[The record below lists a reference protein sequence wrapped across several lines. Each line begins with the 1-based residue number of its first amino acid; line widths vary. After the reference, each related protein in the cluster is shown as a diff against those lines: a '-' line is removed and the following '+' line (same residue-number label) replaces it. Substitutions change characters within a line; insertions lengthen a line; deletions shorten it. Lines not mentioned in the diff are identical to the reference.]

1 MQDKSALTEA
11 YCQNGTA
18 QKGTDSTECKTN
30 ERQTE
35 VCWNRRTHTCAHT
48 HTHTYIHTHNKNECK
63 KVWRLINARQKWQ
76 GKIFSEDNGR
86 LM

>member
-1 MQDKSALTEA
+1 MKQQTQENGNIIDKSEERSMQDKSALTEA

-35 VCWNRRTHTCAHT
+35 V
-48 HTHTYIHTHNKNECK
+48 Y
-63 KVWRLINARQKWQ
+63 
-76 GKIFSEDNGR
+76 
-86 LM
+86 

>member
-1 MQDKSALTEA
+1 MQDKSALKEA

-35 VCWNRRTHTCAHT
+35 VC
-48 HTHTYIHTHNKNECK
+48 
-63 KVWRLINARQKWQ
+63 
-76 GKIFSEDNGR
+76 
-86 LM
+86 

>member
-11 YCQNGTA
+11 YCQNSTA

-35 VCWNRRTHTCAHT
+35 VCWNRRTHTCT

-63 KVWRLINARQKWQ
+63 KVWRLISARQKWQ
-76 GKIFSEDNGR
+76 GKSFSEDNGR